1 MADCTM
7 TVYGC
12 FGLRFGIYRI
22 FDFVMMQ
29 EILVITSVAAAVLY
43 LLKFIW
49 KHNFSVKKGCE
60 GCALHKMHHSPLKE
74 K

>member
-1 MADCTM
+1 MAHYTI

-12 FGLRFGIYRI
+12 FGLRFGIDRI
-22 FDFVMMQ
+22 FDFVMIQ
-29 EILVITSVAAAVLY
+29 EILVIAAVAAAVLY

-60 GCALHKMHHSPLKE
+60 GCALHKINHSPLKE